1 MVLTAALL
9 AALGVADV
17 TFSAFRD
24 AAGRNPRIEK
34 SAYYGR
40 ALRGG
45 LLSGLAIVTTCACT
59 VGVVVA
65 LVGADAPLLVDDMRA
80 AGTPMAGIYGVFA
93 ASVVVALLVWRGSAS
108 ELRTFVTV
116 AVLGPMTLIRHVL
129 IPVGLLAA
137 CLTAERWETRALAC
151 FAVLLVGSAER
162 VFGAIRAHRGG
173 RLWTGDPEMR

>member
-34 SAYYGR
+34 SAYYRR

-45 LLSGLAIVTTCACT
+45 FVSGLSLVAAC
-59 VGVVVA
+59 A
-65 LVGADAPLLVDDMRA
+65 LVSAVFATA
-80 AGTPMAGIYGVFA
+80 AGSGQVEDMTRAGTAMAAVYGTFA
-93 ASVVVALLVWRGSAS
+93 SAVVLALLVWRTSAS
-108 ELRTFVTV
+108 DLRTFLSV
-116 AVLGPMTLIRHVL
+116 AVLGPMTLIRHLL
-129 IPVGLLAA
+129 IPVGLLVA

-162 VFGAIRAHRGG
+162 IFGAIRARRGG
-173 RLWTGDPEMR
+173 RLWPGDPEIR